1 MKSTLPDCLLPDQR
15 RCDPIG
21 LFSGHQGERA
31 FLPKPY
37 RFSGTRISA
46 RSHARWAISDG
57 TTLRVTLRNA
67 DQ

>member
-1 MKSTLPDCLLPDQR
+1 MNEIRTMTTEPPLIRNISDTALWVAMR
-15 RCDPIG
+15 SSRN
-21 LFSGHQGERA
+21 
-31 FLPKPY
+31 PY

-57 TTLRVTLRNA
+57 TMLRVRLRNA